1 MYHLTCN
8 PCYYWVFYLYHVC
21 IILLYQLTFVSL
33 WGDMMASKQS
43 RKWQLTINNPL
54 DHGYAHKDI
63 IVKLSSIK
71 QLTYWCMCD
80 EIGLNGTY
88 HTHLFL
94 YSVNPK
100 RFDTIKNLF
109 QIAHIEAAKG
119 TIQENRDYIRKEG
132 KYADSVKAET
142 NLKDTFEESGE
153 APEEKQGKRTDLI
166 DLYGYIKDGLSD
178 YEILELDPSYMSRLE
193 LMDKTR
199 QIIRYKEF
207 EERCRSEIEVTYRYG
222 KTGTGK
228 SRSIIDKYGF
238 KNVYRVTDNKHP
250 FDSYAGQDVIVFEEF
265 YSSNWRL
272 SDMLNLLDVYPLKLP
287 CRYNNKQACYTKVFI
302 NSNLPLTAQY
312 TNQQKDN
319 VDAWQAFC
327 RRIHKV
333 QIYKD
338 KDQIETY
345 DTQDYFNNRWV
356 SVDDPEYKQMN
367 LLFD

>member
-1 MYHLTCN
+1 
-8 PCYYWVFYLYHVC
+8 
-21 IILLYQLTFVSL
+21 
-33 WGDMMASKQS
+33 MACTQS

-63 IVKLSSIK
+63 IDKFSNITKLN
-71 QLTYWCMCD
+71 YWCMCD
-80 EIGLNGTY
+80 EIGENGTY
-88 HTHLFL
+88 HTHIFL
-94 YSVNPK
+94 YRVNPM
-100 RFDTIKNLF
+100 RFDMIKKLF
-109 QIAHIEAAKG
+109 PVAHIEAAKG

-142 NLKDTFEESGE
+142 NIKETFEESGE
-153 APEEKQGKRTDLI
+153 APEERQGSRTDLQQ
-166 DLYGYIKDGLSD
+166 LYGMIKDGMST
-178 YEILELDPSYMSRLE
+178 YEILETDPAYMKRIDLI
-193 LMDKTR
+193 DRTR

-250 FDSYAGQDVIVFEEF
+250 FDSYEGQDVIVFEEF

-272 SDMLNLLDVYPLKLP
+272 SDMLNLLDIYPLKLP

-319 VDAWQAFC
+319 VDVWQAFC

-356 SVDDPEYKQMN
+356 SVDDPEYKQMD

>member
-1 MYHLTCN
+1 
-8 PCYYWVFYLYHVC
+8 
-21 IILLYQLTFVSL
+21 
-33 WGDMMASKQS
+33 MACKQS

-63 IVKLSSIK
+63 IDKLSNITK
-71 QLTYWCMCD
+71 LNYWCMCD
-80 EIGLNGTY
+80 EVGENGTY
-88 HTHLFL
+88 HTHIFL
-94 YSVNPK
+94 YRVNTM
-100 RFDTIKNLF
+100 RFDMIKNNF
-109 QIAHIEAAKG
+109 PVAHIEAAKG

-142 NLKDTFEESGE
+142 NIKETFEESGE

-178 YEILELDPSYMSRLE
+178 YDILELDPSYMSRLE

-272 SDMLNLLDVYPLKLP
+272 SDMLNLLDIYPLKLP

-312 TNQQKDN
+312 INQQKDN
-319 VDAWQAFC
+319 KDAWQAFC

-333 QIYKD
+333 QIYID

-356 SVDDPEYKQMN
+356 SVDDPEYKQMD